1 MNLTHLHY
9 ALYALDLLVNK
20 RPIENFVFQKA
31 LNGMLDFLESDDLDD
46 EYRRLINENIGV
58 FYGAKNILKTY
69 LDGGSCIHEII
80 ELNYLDFKK
89 LIDEIN
95 NI

>member
-9 ALYALDLLVNK
+9 ALYALDLLVNNK
-20 RPIENFVFQKA
+20 PIEKFVFQKA
-31 LNGMLDFLESDDLDD
+31 LNGMLEFLESDDL
-46 EYRRLINENIGV
+46 EGEFRELINENIGV
-58 FYGAKNILKTY
+58 LYGAKNILKTY

-80 ELNYLDFKK
+80 ELNYIDFKK

-95 NI
+95 CV